1 MIFKRI
7 IIIFAICLFTAGS
20 SFADSFTERDRE
32 LLLKLSTDVAE
43 MKGKLSEMDKRFDQ
57 IDKRMEQV
65 DKRIEQVDKRIDQ
78 VDKSVNQLYTFL
90 WILTGIFTPITLATI
105 SLLFWDRKTFMK
117 EAKKEAVKEIEKEGR
132 LSDLITALRELA
144 KEDKKLELVLR
155 KYNLL

>member
-43 MKGKLSEMDKRFDQ
+43 MKGKLSEMDKR
-57 IDKRMEQV
+57 ID
-65 DKRIEQVDKRIDQ
+65 QVDKRIDQ